1 LAYKLGDRDQ
11 ITLLLPTIEES
22 VGEDDPVRAY
32 DAFHP
37 TTIIVVVECGKDN
50 QMAALEKKALV
61 VILFVPCRGRGRRV
75 VGRRLSLVDALAAA
89 ARARSSNVLVQLI

>member
-1 LAYKLGDRDQ
+1 MAYKRGDRDQ
-11 ITLLLPTIEES
+11 ITLLLPTIEEY

-37 TTIIVVVECGKDN
+37 TIIVVECGKDN